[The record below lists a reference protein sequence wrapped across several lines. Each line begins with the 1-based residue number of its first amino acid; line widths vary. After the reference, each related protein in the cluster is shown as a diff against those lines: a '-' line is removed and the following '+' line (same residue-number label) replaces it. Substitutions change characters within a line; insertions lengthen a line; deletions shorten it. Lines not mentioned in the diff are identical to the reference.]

1 MQKPQNQVTEIEY
14 KAFIQLIE
22 NMDIEQIEKFIEKS
36 YLENPKS
43 FPVQGNCVISN
54 NWNYTLSP
62 NFIKLAGKYYAEV
75 EILLGLLGFDN
86 TELSLQEG
94 EICKY
99 MKKQGILQGV
109 CQNASSLYYYGTFV
123 PILEDLSIKG
133 KINVTIEEA
142 EREGSTFYKIHFEEG
157 YTELFDW
164 SLPQNDKRETYFEV
178 YPYRADLQ
186 TKLGELT
193 KESVKQMKRNSE
205 QEIFKYGMDKVT
217 SAIFGEAVDGSME
230 MLLEQVK
237 NGNYILKGYDLTK
250 LGVEVSVEIPQLIK
264 EIDEQ
269 NKNVNQIV
277 ENLNTAKLASCLM
290 FGAQVTKNHDGTIK
304 LNHITFDKDDLDY
317 ALSIYKQYTG
327 KTLESEEIINQLTN
341 DNFEITEDWKQ
352 YIEWYSGDGN
362 GRAKIKYS
370 RER

>member
-1 MQKPQNQVTEIEY
+1 M
-14 KAFIQLIE
+14 
-22 NMDIEQIEKFIEKS
+22 
-36 YLENPKS
+36 
-43 FPVQGNCVISN
+43 
-54 NWNYTLSP
+54 
-62 NFIKLAGKYYAEV
+62 
-75 EILLGLLGFDN
+75 
-86 TELSLQEG
+86 
-94 EICKY
+94 
-99 MKKQGILQGV
+99 
-109 CQNASSLYYYGTFV
+109 
-123 PILEDLSIKG
+123 
-133 KINVTIEEA
+133 
-142 EREGSTFYKIHFEEG
+142 
-157 YTELFDW
+157 
-164 SLPQNDKRETYFEV
+164 